1 MVKGPTNVDYL
12 GQPNLEGDGMKKT
25 KIIAVIAAAALFS
38 TTSMAM
44 SNGAK
49 DGTKDRYV
57 VSVKLIGVG
66 WFDRMNVGIQEW
78 AKANKR
84 DATMIGATD
93 ASPEKQSKM
102 VEDLIA
108 QKVKAIGIVPN
119 DVASI
124 DGVIAKARKA
134 GIVVITH
141 EASSIKNANAD
152 IEAFDNTAYGAVM
165 MDNLA
170 TCMNKKGTYAA
181 FVGNVTAESHMQW
194 VAGALAQAKKKY
206 PEIIRVAEPFE
217 SKEDADVA
225 YNKTKEILKQYPD
238 ITGFEGSSANDVVG
252 IGRAVE
258 ELGLNDKICVMGTS
272 IPSMTSKYLA
282 TGAIDK
288 IFFWDSAL
296 AGKAMLS
303 MAKMIIEGKKIKSGT
318 NLKVPGYNNI
328 KKIKG
333 TTKGW
338 AGAAWVIVDKS
349 NMDKYKI

>member
-1 MVKGPTNVDYL
+1 
-12 GQPNLEGDGMKKT
+12 MKKH
-25 KIIAVIAAAALFS
+25 KLVAVIAATALLVSAGIGASQAAP
-38 TTSMAM
+38 
-44 SNGAK
+44 K
-49 DGTKDRYV
+49 KRYV

-66 WFDRMNVGIQEW
+66 WFDNMEKGI
-78 AKANKR
+78 KAWSKSNKI
-84 DATMIGATD
+84 DASMTGAVD

-108 QKVKAIGIVPN
+108 QKVTGIGIVPN

-124 DGVIAKARKA
+124 DGVIAKAKKA
-134 GIVVITH
+134 KIWVVTH
-141 EASSIKNANAD
+141 EAASIKNADAD
-152 IEAFDNTAYGAVM
+152 IEAFDNAAYGAVI

-170 TCMNKKGTYAA
+170 TCMDKKGTYAA

-194 VAGALAQAKKKY
+194 VAGALAQATKKY
-206 PEIIRVAEPFE
+206 PGITRVENPIE

-225 YNKTKEILKQYPD
+225 YNKTKELLKKYPD
-238 ITGFEGSSANDVVG
+238 LKGIEGSSANDVVG

-258 ELGLNDKICVMGTS
+258 ELGLNDKVCVMGTS

-296 AGKAMLS
+296 AGKAMLAMLEVLS
-303 MAKMIIEGKKIKSGT
+303 KGGKIKAGM
-318 NLKVPGYNNI
+318 NLKVKGYNKI
-328 KKIKG
+328 KKIAG

-338 AGAAWVIVDKS
+338 AGSAWVIVDKN
-349 NMDKYKI
+349 NMAKYPI